1 MASPAQAL
9 LAQGIHLRQTQPRAL
24 APLATQLRQLAGA
37 DARLLLHAELFSA
50 WGELAVGNLPAA
62 QSSVERAQRQ
72 LPLATDA
79 DTTTLVQGLQA
90 TLWLR
95 AQRPQDALV
104 PTQQALALPEGTLS
118 GWVRMMELQ
127 RQNAALEHLRR
138 YDDALRS
145 HYESVAFARTLNE
158 PALLANALG
167 SVGGLQSSLMN
178 LVDALPLCDE
188 AWALCQQTDWFG
200 VIHLAGNN
208 RMGVL
213 STLGRHAEAVA
224 MARQLMSYEAHFP
237 THQRR
242 VRLCLYAMALAQAQ
256 HFDEAQH
263 WLDQARAE
271 QADIADQRAEW
282 VWIQALVHNQQG
294 RPERALPLIDAFLAH
309 FNQAPSPSEF
319 PLDHA
324 QLHSQ
329 AALANEA
336 LGQPGQALTHERHAA
351 QARQQAAQQAAHAG
365 RLTLQIAHD
374 LDAAHHARDAALR
387 DSARAQQEQQR
398 LAELNSALQ
407 AANAAKTRF
416 LAAASHDLRQPVQAL
431 ALYMAAL
438 HAEHSAPARSELMA
452 RMDHSVQAL
461 GSLFDVLLDV
471 SRFDE
476 GLVPVNTAPVRLDG
490 LLQRLA
496 DEYRLAA
503 SRRGLQLR
511 LRLPAGT
518 QLPTAVS
525 DAALLES
532 CLRNLL
538 GNAIKYTERGGVMLR
553 LRALPHQPRW
563 RVEVRDTGIGIEPS
577 AQALVFQEF
586 FQVANEARDRRQG
599 LGLGLSIVQR
609 TAALLAHPLG
619 LRSQPGKGSCFYLD
633 LPRTLATATE
643 AQPTPHPDSRQRFR
657 VAVIDDDP
665 AVRDSLVTLLQ
676 RWGYPTVHG
685 ADAHGA
691 LADWRR
697 QGQPA
702 LGAAIVDLRL
712 PGGQTG
718 LQAIAQLR
726 QQTQAV
732 LPALVITGDISA
744 DRLRLLA
751 DAGQAWLPKPVMPLG
766 LRSWLQSVPLIPQ
779 AQHDSH

>member
-1 MASPAQAL
+1 MHPNSPAQAL

-24 APLATQLRQLAGA
+24 PPVAAQLRLLAGA
-37 DARLLLHAELFSA
+37 DTRLQLFAELFSA
-50 WGELAVGNLPAA
+50 WGELALGEQAAA
-62 QSSVERAQRQ
+62 QFSLQRAQRH
-72 LPLATDA
+72 LALLKHPDA
-79 DTTTLVQGLQA
+79 DCRVLCQGLQA
-90 TLWLR
+90 ALWLR
-95 AQRPQDALV
+95 AQRPLDALA
-104 PTQQALALPEGTLS
+104 PTQEALALPVGSLS
-118 GWVRMMELQ
+118 GWVRMIELQ

-145 HYESVAFARTLNE
+145 HYETVAFARTLNE
-158 PALLANALG
+158 PAMLANALG

-188 AWALCQQTDWFG
+188 AWALCRHTDWYG

-213 STLGRHAEAVA
+213 SIVGRHAEAVA

-256 HFDEAQH
+256 QFDEAQH
-263 WLDQARAE
+263 WLDQAHAE
-271 QADIADQRAEW
+271 QADIASQRAEW

-294 RPERALPLIDAFLAH
+294 RPAQALPLVDAFLAQ
-309 FNQAPSPSEF
+309 FKQSPGPSEF

-324 QLHSQ
+324 QLHTQ
-329 AALANEA
+329 AAVANEA
-336 LGQPGQALTHERHAA
+336 LGRAQQALVHERHAA
-351 QARQQAAQQAAHAG
+351 QARHQAAQQAAHAG
-365 RLTLQIAHD
+365 RMTLQIAHD
-374 LDAAHHARDAALR
+374 LDAAHRARDAALR
-387 DSARAQQEQQR
+387 DSQRAQQEQQR
-398 LAELNSALQ
+398 LAELNSALH

-438 HAEHSAPARSELMA
+438 QGERSGPARTELMA

-461 GSLFDVLLDV
+461 GSLFGVLLDV
-471 SRFDE
+471 SRFDA
-476 GLVPVNTAPVRLDG
+476 GLVPVHLAPLNLDRL
-490 LLQRLA
+490 LHRLA
-496 DEYRLAA
+496 DEYTLAA
-503 SRRGLQLR
+503 QRRGLQLR
-511 LRLPAGT
+511 LHLPTSTTLPAVA
-518 QLPTAVS
+518 LS
-525 DAALLES
+525 DTVLLES

-538 GNAIKYTERGGVMLR
+538 SNAIKYTERGGVVLR
-553 LRALPHQPRW
+553 LRALPLSEQW

-586 FQVANEARDRRQG
+586 FQVDNDARDRRHG

-609 TAALLAHPLG
+609 TAALLAHPLC
-619 LRSQPGKGSCFYLD
+619 LRSRPGRGSCFSLD
-633 LPRTLATATE
+633 LPRTQVQPEA
-643 AQPTPHPDSRQRFR
+643 AQPAQQPESSARFC
-657 VAVIDDDP
+657 VAVVDDDA

-676 RWGYPTVHG
+676 RWGYPTVQG
-685 ADAHGA
+685 ADAASA
-691 LADWRR
+691 LADWQRL
-697 QGQPA
+697 GQPT

-726 QQTQAV
+726 QHSHAV
-732 LPALVITGDISA
+732 LPSLVVTGDISA

-751 DAGQAWLPKPVMPLG
+751 EAGQAWLPKPVMPLG
-766 LRSWLQSVPLIPQ
+766 LRSWLQSV
-779 AQHDSH
+779 ARG

>member
-1 MASPAQAL
+1 MHPNSPAQTL

-24 APLATQLRQLAGA
+24 PPVAAQLRLLAGA
-37 DARLLLHAELFSA
+37 DPRLQLYAELFSA
-50 WGELAVGNLPAA
+50 WGELALGEQAAA
-62 QSSVERAQRQ
+62 QFSQQRAQRH
-72 LPLATDA
+72 LALLKHPDA
-79 DTTTLVQGLQA
+79 DCRVLCQGLQA
-90 TLWLR
+90 ALWLR
-95 AQRPQDALV
+95 AQRPLDALA
-104 PTQQALALPEGTLS
+104 PTQEALALPVGSLS
-118 GWVRMMELQ
+118 GWVRMIELQ

-145 HYESVAFARTLNE
+145 HYETVAFARTLNE
-158 PALLANALG
+158 PAQLANALG

-188 AWALCQQTDWFG
+188 AWALCQHTDWYG

-213 STLGRHAEAVA
+213 SIVGRHAEAVA

-256 HFDEAQH
+256 QFNEAQH
-263 WLDQARAE
+263 WLDQAHAE
-271 QADIADQRAEW
+271 QADIASERAEW

-294 RPERALPLIDAFLAH
+294 RPAQALPLVDAFLAQ
-309 FNQAPSPSEF
+309 FKQSPSPSEF

-324 QLHSQ
+324 QLHTQ

-336 LGQPGQALTHERHAA
+336 LGRAQQALVHERHAA

-365 RLTLQIAHD
+365 RMTLQIAHD
-374 LDAAHHARDAALR
+374 LDAAHRARDAALR
-387 DSARAQQEQQR
+387 DSQRAQQEQQR
-398 LAELNSALQ
+398 LAELNSALH

-438 HAEHSAPARSELMA
+438 QGERSGPARTELMA

-471 SRFDE
+471 SRFDA
-476 GLVPVNTAPVRLDG
+476 GLVPVHLAPLNLDRL
-490 LLQRLA
+490 LHRLA
-496 DEYRLAA
+496 DEYTLAA
-503 SRRGLQLR
+503 ERRGLQLR
-511 LRLPAGT
+511 LHLPTSTTLPAVA
-518 QLPTAVS
+518 LS
-525 DAALLES
+525 DTVLLES

-538 GNAIKYTERGGVMLR
+538 GNAIKYTERGGVVLR
-553 LRALPHQPRW
+553 LRALPLSEHW

-586 FQVANEARDRRQG
+586 FQVDNDARDRRHG

-609 TAALLAHPLG
+609 TAALLAHPLC
-619 LRSQPGKGSCFYLD
+619 LRSRPGRGSCFSLD
-633 LPRTLATATE
+633 LPRTQVQAEA
-643 AQPTPHPDSRQRFR
+643 AQPAQQPESSARFC
-657 VAVIDDDP
+657 VAVVDDDA

-676 RWGYPTVHG
+676 RWGYPTVQG
-685 ADAHGA
+685 ADAASA
-691 LADWRR
+691 LADWQRL
-697 QGQPA
+697 GQPT

-726 QQTQAV
+726 QHSHAS
-732 LPALVITGDISA
+732 LPSLVVTGDISA

-751 DAGQAWLPKPVMPLG
+751 EAGQAWLPKPVMPLG
-766 LRSWLQSVPLIPQ
+766 LRSWLQSV
-779 AQHDSH
+779 ARG